1 MQGIFDSSGMMYFY
15 TQQQPLHIAG
25 TMTVEYNTFPYL
37 TLIIPPNAEQ
47 FNITATCPNRCHDE
61 VSQCVCDRI
70 EFKIL
75 HGLNNFT
82 DFS

>member
-47 FNITATCPNRCHDE
+47 FNITCSTH
-61 VSQCVCDRI
+61 VT
-70 EFKIL
+70 
-75 HGLNNFT
+75 NNV
-82 DFS
+82 DVMMWASCMA